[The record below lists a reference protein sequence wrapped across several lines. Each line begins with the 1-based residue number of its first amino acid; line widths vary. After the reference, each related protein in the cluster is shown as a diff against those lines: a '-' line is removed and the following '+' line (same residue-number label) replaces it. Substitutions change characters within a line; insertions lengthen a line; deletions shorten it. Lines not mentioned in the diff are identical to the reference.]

1 MAPETDSV
9 EWLDATDERVR
20 WVGRPD
26 LYPVAPFVAIA
37 IGVGLVGVLLA
48 AAVPSAVTRSG
59 PIGFVLVGFFVGV
72 GLFVLGWRLLQ
83 RRTTVYA
90 ITTDA
95 VYEKTGFS
103 SSRVSR
109 VPLAAIE
116 STSVDQSMLASVVDR
131 GDVRIYAPATDRT
144 TLALDGVSRPK
155 EVRGLLTEPSESAES
170 VETDRDA
177 IDIDTGPETGETDA
191 EDGLETGGEASEP
204 LRAYVVDAT
213 DDAALLRA
221 FLDDGTDDLKQG
233 QAVSL
238 FVRPGEEGPSP
249 TRSEPSDVESP
260 GENESPPDAGATDD
274 RRYDR
279 DGHSDEDKAEDGF
292 VWDRQSNRNG
302 W

>member
-238 FVRPGEEGPSP
+238 FVRSGEEDSPP

-260 GENESPPDAGATDD
+260 GENESPPDTGATDD
-274 RRYDR
+274 RRSDR
-279 DGHSDEDKAEDGF
+279 DGHSDDEAEDGF
-292 VWDRQSNRNG
+292 VWDRQSNRDG